1 MDKNL
6 LKKLEQK
13 RQMMIES
20 GMVNG
25 LQNPKTIRLSKQLDQ
40 LMNQFEGQTNKKK
53 MNNQITYYN
62 RSYISESLFKQR

>member
-20 GMVNG
+20 GIVNG
-25 LQNPKTIRLSKQLDQ
+25 LQNPKTIRLSKQLDR
-40 LMNQFEGQTNKKK
+40 LMNQYEGHTSKKENDQSDN
-53 MNNQITYYN
+53 MLQ
-62 RSYISESLFKQR
+62 

>member
-40 LMNQFEGQTNKKK
+40 LMNQFEGQTNKKE
-53 MNNQITYYN
+53 NEQSDNLLQ
-62 RSYISESLFKQR
+62 